1 MLVRSRLR
9 CQQFG
14 KRSGDG
20 RAPWHNPRVVI
31 VVRSASCTTAQCV
44 DTGQKAAASR
54 GRAKVS
60 CRYSDASCGTSSGL
74 RLEQLNLRGWR
85 AGDVVMAMVETAVVA
100 TTIEVRARGSPSQRS
115 RERAAITLPDGAHQ
129 SSGRCRASTPIRRH
143 QLDGKRSRACPPC

>member
-20 RAPWHNPRVVI
+20 RAPWPNPRVVI

-100 TTIEVRARGSPSQRS
+100 TTIEVRARGGPSQRS

-143 QLDGKRSRACPPC
+143 QPDGKRSRACPPC